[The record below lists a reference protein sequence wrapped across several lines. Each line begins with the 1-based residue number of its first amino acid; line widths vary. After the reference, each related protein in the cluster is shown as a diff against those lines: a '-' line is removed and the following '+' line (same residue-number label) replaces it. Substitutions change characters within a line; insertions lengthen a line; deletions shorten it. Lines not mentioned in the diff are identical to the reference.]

1 MLRAL
6 ALCLLL
12 VAAPAW
18 AQSLAAIP
26 ALDSPVVDTTGTL
39 DATQKQQLEQ
49 QALALQQR
57 KGSQLQVLIVPST
70 QPEDI
75 FDYTQRVFDQW
86 KLGRQ
91 GVDDAVILVVAKDD
105 RRVRIHTGYGLEG
118 AIPDAVANRVIQEY
132 LVPKFRAGD
141 YAGGVTDATAVL
153 VKLIDGESLPAPVST
168 HRSTTGDGSGSDWL
182 FALFAAFVVAT
193 LVRGMFG
200 RAPAGLRGLFTGGA
214 AAGVAL
220 LLSSLIPAGIAGVF
234 GLLYGLASVST
245 RGAYARHRDWGGWGG
260 GGGGWGGGGFGG
272 GGQQFFE
279 GHTQLIAQGVHHQVG
294 HLASAFLEAICHQAI
309 KGIGVG
315 QSPSRRPSRSLDVF
329 HKHTL
334 NLFCQAPIARPCLAD
349 HFMHQAMRVEEV
361 TCRLLKLAL
370 QAICFTQAAQV
381 EVDQLRLR
389 AGVIRQLALE
399 IIASLYQAQTRPH
412 QLPLRLAFALA

>member
-26 ALDSPVVDTTGTL
+26 PLDSPVVDTTGTL

-193 LVRGMFG
+193 VVRGMFG

-220 LLSSLIPAGIAGVF
+220 LLSSVIPAGIAGVF

-260 GGGGWGGGGFGG
+260 GGGGWGGGGWGGGGFGG
-272 GGQQFFE
+272 GG
-279 GHTQLIAQGVHHQVG
+279 GWSGG
-294 HLASAFLEAICHQAI
+294 GGMSGGGGAS
-309 KGIGVG
+309 G
-315 QSPSRRPSRSLDVF
+315 SW
-329 HKHTL
+329 
-334 NLFCQAPIARPCLAD
+334 
-349 HFMHQAMRVEEV
+349 
-361 TCRLLKLAL
+361 
-370 QAICFTQAAQV
+370 
-381 EVDQLRLR
+381 
-389 AGVIRQLALE
+389 
-399 IIASLYQAQTRPH
+399 
-412 QLPLRLAFALA
+412 

>member
-1 MLRAL
+1 MMQRFATRAL
-6 ALCLLL
+6 LALLL
-12 VAAPAW
+12 CCLPFMAA
-18 AQSLAAIP
+18 AQQQAAIP
-26 ALDSPVVDTTGTL
+26 AFDSPVVDTTGTL

-260 GGGGWGGGGFGG
+260 GGGGWGGGGLGGGGGFGG
-272 GGQQFFE
+272 GGWS
-279 GHTQLIAQGVHHQVG
+279 GGG
-294 HLASAFLEAICHQAI
+294 GMSGGGGAS
-309 KGIGVG
+309 G
-315 QSPSRRPSRSLDVF
+315 SW
-329 HKHTL
+329 
-334 NLFCQAPIARPCLAD
+334 
-349 HFMHQAMRVEEV
+349 
-361 TCRLLKLAL
+361 
-370 QAICFTQAAQV
+370 
-381 EVDQLRLR
+381 
-389 AGVIRQLALE
+389 
-399 IIASLYQAQTRPH
+399 
-412 QLPLRLAFALA
+412 